1 MKMLVKSEIEK
12 RNQKIHT
19 LAERQILENAKCP
32 FIIQLHFAFQTE
44 KKLYLVMDFMRGGF
58 FFFIKIYFNFWNLFI
73 GELFFHLR
81 KAKRLDE
88 KRAKLYAAEMIVA
101 LEYLHSKGT
110 VYRLKFQNEKLLN
123 IK

>member
-1 MKMLVKSEIEK
+1 
-12 RNQKIHT
+12 
-19 LAERQILENAKCP
+19 
-32 FIIQLHFAFQTE
+32 
-44 KKLYLVMDFMRGGF
+44 
-58 FFFIKIYFNFWNLFI
+58 
-73 GELFFHLR
+73 LR